1 MGMFRRIGKD
11 INRSIESQE
20 RNEEFTLAFDMVKLS
35 YLKLQSYKTE
45 DFLIPEV
52 VNELIKYLGTAA
64 KYREATTK
72 LNLHAMCARFS
83 AIHFN
88 IMRLYCDSLTLNGK
102 PWPVNYD
109 EFGCK
114 QISALNSDIRYLAWG
129 WRVGVVSSKEF
140 WVGKDFLEDYKSHV
154 KEVLKQ
160 KFPGGSIPIPTL
172 GGDKSSQSYNEYF
185 ELLNDPF
192 HYIKPDRE

>member
-11 INRSIESQE
+11 IKRSIESQE
-20 RNEEFTLAFDMVKLS
+20 RNEEFTLALDMVKLS
-35 YLKLQSYKTE
+35 YLKLQSYKSE
-45 DFLIPEV
+45 DFLLPEV
-52 VNELIKYLGTAA
+52 VNELTKYLGTVA
-64 KYREATTK
+64 KYRDATTK
-72 LNLHAMCARFS
+72 LNLHALCAKFS

-102 PWPVNYD
+102 AWPVNYD

-114 QISALNSDIRYLAWG
+114 QIHALNSDIRYLAWG
-129 WRVGVVSSKEF
+129 WRVGVVSSEDF

-154 KEVLKQ
+154 KESLKQ

-172 GGDKSSQSYNEYF
+172 GGNKSSQSYNEYF
-185 ELLNDPF
+185 ELLNDPI
-192 HYIKPDRE
+192 HYAKPDRN